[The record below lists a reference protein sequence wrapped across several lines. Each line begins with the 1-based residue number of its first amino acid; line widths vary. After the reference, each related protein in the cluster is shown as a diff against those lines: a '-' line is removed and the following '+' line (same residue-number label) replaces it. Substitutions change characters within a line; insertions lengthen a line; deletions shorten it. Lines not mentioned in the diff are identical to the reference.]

1 MKRHFEQRAVDRLFQ
16 PGDKVLLLLPYP
28 GSARSVKLS
37 GPYVVE
43 KNLSKTNDIIQT
55 PNLDVLLECV
65 TST

>member
-1 MKRHFEQRAVDRLFQ
+1 MKRHFEQRAVDRSFQ

-28 GSARSVKLS
+28 GSALSVKLS

-43 KNLSKTNDIIQT
+43 KKLSKTNYIIQT